1 MLHFTSLDPAALEVE
16 LLAVP
21 VCENENI
28 YEHPVLTAMAA
39 RLKKYGEFDGSK
51 GSEILLY
58 DPAEIKARRILF
70 VGIGAAQGVDR
81 EVLRSACGRAVAAG
95 MGKKLTQVAVAVPPA
110 GKFPIGIEAVLEAM
124 LEGGRLAN
132 HRFDAY
138 RTKNR
143 SSKKPLKRIDFLV
156 TSEWAS
162 RFKSLPKKIDT
173 ICQGTLLAR
182 DWVNTP
188 PNEKKPSQYAKM
200 IAERAQKAGLK
211 VQTLAKKQL
220 QQKKFGAV
228 LAVAAGSRAAPAMVI
243 LDHAPKGARKKV
255 VFIGKGVT
263 FDSGGLNL
271 KPSKSLKGMKADM
284 AGAAAVAAAMITV
297 ARLKLKTRVI
307 GIVPL
312 VENMVS
318 GDATRPGDI
327 IRTFS
332 GKSVEIGN
340 TDAEGRLILADAL
353 AYGIKQY
360 KPDAVFDMAT
370 LTGACLMALG
380 EGFAGV
386 FSPDDP
392 LAEAIARAAEK
403 THERCWRLPMP
414 EDYKELLKSDLA
426 DINNMPSTRWGG
438 AITAALFL
446 SEFVNGTRW
455 AHIDIAGPGFWKKG
469 NDYCPAGGTGF
480 GVRLLLDLLESL
492 EDLL

>member
-16 LLAVP
+16 MLAVP
-21 VCENENI
+21 VCEKANI

-70 VGIGAAQGVDR
+70 VGIGPAEKVDR
-81 EVLRSACGRAVAAG
+81 EILRSAAGRMIAAG
-95 MGKKLTQVAVAVPPA
+95 MRKKLSQIAVAVPPA
-110 GKFPIGIEAVLEAM
+110 DKFPIEIEAVLEAL

-138 RTKNR
+138 RSQKD
-143 SSKKPLKRIDFLV
+143 SDKKPLKRIDFLV

-162 RFKSLPKKIDT
+162 RYKSLPKKIDT
-173 ICQGTLLAR
+173 VCSGTLLAR

-188 PNEKKPSQYAKM
+188 PNDKKPDQYAKI
-200 IAERAQKAGLK
+200 IADSAAKAGLK
-211 VQTLAKKQL
+211 VQNLDKKQL
-220 QQKKFGAV
+220 QQKKCGGI

-243 LDHAPKGARKKV
+243 MDHAPKDAKKKILFV
-255 VFIGKGVT
+255 GKGVT

-271 KPSKSLKGMKADM
+271 KPSKSLAGMKADM

-297 ARLKLKTRVI
+297 ARLKPKMRVI

-332 GKSVEIGN
+332 GKNVEIGN

-353 AYGIKQY
+353 AYGIKQF
-360 KPDAVFDMAT
+360 KPQAAVDMAT
-370 LTGACLMALG
+370 LTGACLVALG
-380 EGFAGV
+380 EGIAGL
-386 FSPDDP
+386 FTPDEK
-392 LAEAIARAAEK
+392 LAEAITGSAEK
-403 THERCWRLPMP
+403 THERCWRMPMP
-414 EDYKELLKSDLA
+414 EDYRELLKSDLA
-426 DINNMPSTRWGG
+426 DINNMPSTRWG
-438 AITAALFL
+438 AASSAALFL
-446 SEFVNGTRW
+446 SEFVGETRW
-455 AHIDIAGPGFWKKG
+455 AHIDIAGPAYWKKG

-480 GVRLLLDLLESL
+480 GVRLLVDLLASL
-492 EDLL
+492 EEGR